1 MISFDLS
8 EIWYVQYIKQFPA
21 SFTRANEVITYA
33 SLLQRANL
41 FTTSFIGPLVEGFQL
56 VLF

>member
-8 EIWYVQYIKQFPA
+8 EIWYVQIKQFPA

-33 SLLQRANL
+33 GLLQRASL
-41 FTTSFIGPLVEGFQL
+41 FTTSFIGPLVKGFQL